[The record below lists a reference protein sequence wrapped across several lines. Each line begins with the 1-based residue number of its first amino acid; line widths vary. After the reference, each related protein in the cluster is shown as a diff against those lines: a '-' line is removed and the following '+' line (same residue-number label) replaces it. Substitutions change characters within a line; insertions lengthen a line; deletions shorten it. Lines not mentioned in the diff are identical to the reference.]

1 MSTFQYKKPTEEEV
15 KLMQEFR
22 DKMEVLYEELVQKL
36 PINRGKSI
44 ALTKFE
50 ESAMWVNKSI
60 TNNC

>member
-1 MSTFQYKKPTEEEV
+1 MSTLDYVKPTDEQLA
-15 KLMQEFR
+15 LMTEFR
-22 DKMEVLYEELVQKL
+22 EKMGAVFEELIQKL
-36 PINRGKSI
+36 PTNRGKSI

>member
-1 MSTFQYKKPTEEEV
+1 MINLQYKKPTEEELE
-15 KLMQEFR
+15 LMQNFR
-22 DKMEVLYEELVQKL
+22 DKMEVLLEEMIAKL
-36 PINRGKSI
+36 PTNRGKSI

>member
-1 MSTFQYKKPTEEEV
+1 MSTLDYVKPTDEQLA
-15 KLMQEFR
+15 LMQEFR
-22 DKMEVLYEELVQKL
+22 EKMGAVFEELIQKL
-36 PINRGKSI
+36 PTNRGKSI